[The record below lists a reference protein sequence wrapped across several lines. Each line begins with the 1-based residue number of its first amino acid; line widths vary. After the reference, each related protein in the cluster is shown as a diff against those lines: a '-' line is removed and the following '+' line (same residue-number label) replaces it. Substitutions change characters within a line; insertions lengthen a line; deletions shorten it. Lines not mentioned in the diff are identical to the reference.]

1 MKKLITSV
9 LGLLSVTA
17 TGLPL
22 QAEEH
27 APKLVIGIHID
38 QLDENYLE
46 WFMNGFED
54 EGFRKVLQNST
65 HYTNMVYGS
74 YRPDNAAA
82 CASFTT
88 GATPRQHGITAA
100 RWYDRNTG
108 KLISCILDPRYLGN
122 YTQETVSP
130 KNLQGST
137 LGDELKKA
145 SANEAKVFSIGIDA
159 EEAILLGGH
168 SANGVFWLDDVSGK
182 WCTST
187 YYNYLP
193 WWLQTINDQ
202 ENMGQLVEQAS
213 WTPLKPMDN
222 YRFMPHQQSPVLF
235 KYLYN
240 KAGRS
245 KFSQFKESPMM
256 NAEVLRI
263 ATQAMEKEQLGRD
276 EITDYLVVQLTAD
289 AKSDNKQLSPIEI
302 QDIYFRLDQEIGKLL
317 KSTERTIGNENIRLY
332 ITGTGT
338 PVLPAIDVPKEKA
351 YTGDFYPDRCTSLLN
366 LYLMAIYGN
375 DQWVSAWDHQT
386 IFLNRRKI
394 EEKGLDFEEVS
405 KKATAFL
412 AEFSGVSRVYPY
424 TQLLLGS
431 ANAELSQRANA
442 IFTERAADFYLDILG
457 GWNVRESNVEN
468 DYQIGSGAFSTPFI
482 LYKPDRKGQTIET
495 PVSVGDINASLSR
508 IFRIR
513 PPTSCQGQVLPEL
526 K

>member
-1 MKKLITSV
+1 MKKLLTSF

-27 APKLVIGIHID
+27 APRLVIGIHID

-54 EGFRKVLQNST
+54 DGFRKILQNGT
-65 HYTNMVYGS
+65 HYTNMVYAS
-74 YRPDNAAA
+74 TRPDNAAA

-88 GATPRQHGITAA
+88 GATPRHHGITAA
-100 RWYDRNTG
+100 RWLDRNTG
-108 KLISCILDPRYLGN
+108 KWTSCILDPNYLGN

-130 KNLQGST
+130 KNLLGST

-145 SANEAKVFSIGIDA
+145 STNEAKVFSIGIDA

-182 WCTST
+182 WSTST

-193 WWLQTINDQ
+193 PWLQTINDQ
-202 ENMGQLVEQAS
+202 EDMGLMVEKTS
-213 WTPLKPMDN
+213 WTPIKPMDN

-240 KAGRS
+240 KAGKN
-245 KFSQFKESPMM
+245 KFRQFKDSPMM
-256 NAEVLRI
+256 NSEVLRI
-263 ATQAMEKEQLGRD
+263 ATQAIDKEQLGRD
-276 EITDYLVVQLTAD
+276 EITDYLVVQLSAD
-289 AKSDNKQLSPIEI
+289 AKLENKQLSPIEI
-302 QDIYFRLDQEIGKLL
+302 QDIYFRLDQEIALLL
-317 KSTERTIGNENIRLY
+317 KATDKAVGNENIRLY
-332 ITGTGT
+332 ITGTGA
-338 PVLPAIDVPKEKA
+338 PVLPAVEIPKEKA

-366 LYLMAIYGN
+366 LYLMVLYGN
-375 DQWVSAWDHQT
+375 DQWVSNWDRQS

-394 EEKGLDFEEVS
+394 EEKGINLEEIS
-405 KKATAFL
+405 RKAAEFL
-412 AEFSGVSRVYPY
+412 AEFSGVSHVYPY
-424 TQLLLGS
+424 TQLLFGTT
-431 ANAELSQRANA
+431 NAALSES
-442 IFTERAADFYLDILG
+442 ISTERAADFYLEIQG
-457 GWNVRESNVEN
+457 GWNIRESSAEK
-468 DYQIGSGAFSTPFI
+468 DYQIGSAAFSTPFI
-482 LYKPDRKGQTIET
+482 YYRPEQKAQIFET

-513 PPTSCQGQVLPEL
+513 PPTSCQGTPLPEL

>member
-1 MKKLITSV
+1 MKKLLTSV

-17 TGLPL
+17 AGLPV

-27 APKLVIGIHID
+27 APRLVIGIHID

-54 EGFRKVLQNST
+54 DGFRKVLQNGT
-65 HYTNMVYGS
+65 HFTNMVYAS
-74 YRPDNAAA
+74 SMPDNAAA
-82 CASFTT
+82 CASFST
-88 GATPRQHGITAA
+88 GAAPRQHGITGA

-108 KLISCILDPRYLGN
+108 KTISCILDPRYLGN

-130 KNLQGST
+130 KNLLGST

-145 SANEAKVFSIGIDA
+145 SANEAKVFSIGINA

-168 SANGVFWLDDVSGK
+168 SANGVYWLDDVTGK

-193 WWLQTINDQ
+193 WWLQNINDQ
-202 ENMGQLVEQAS
+202 ENLGQLVEQAS
-213 WTPLKPMDN
+213 WSPLKPMDN
-222 YRFMPHQQSPVLF
+222 YRFMPHQQSPTLF

-240 KAGRS
+240 KAGKS

-263 ATQAMEKEQLGRD
+263 AMQTIEKEQLGRD
-276 EITDYLVVQLTAD
+276 EITDYLIVQLSAT
-289 AKSDNKQLSPIEI
+289 AKSDNAQLSPIEI

-317 KSTERTIGNENIRLY
+317 KSTDKALGNENICLY
-332 ITGTGT
+332 LTGTGT
-338 PVLPAIDVPKEKA
+338 PVLPAVDVPKEKT
-351 YTGDFYPDRCTSLLN
+351 YTGDFYPDRCASLLN

-375 DQWVSAWDHQT
+375 DQWVSAWDRQS

-394 EEKGLDFEEVS
+394 EEKGIAYEEIS
-405 KKATAFL
+405 RKAAEFL

-424 TQLLLGS
+424 AQLLLGS
-431 ANAELSQRANA
+431 ADTELTKRANA
-442 IFTERAADFYLDILG
+442 ICTERAADFYLDILG
-457 GWNVRESNVEN
+457 GWNVRESRVEN
-468 DYQIGSGAFSTPFI
+468 DYQIGSGAFSTPFV
-482 LYKPDRKGQTIET
+482 LYRPNQKGQIIET
-495 PVSVGDINASLSR
+495 PVTVGDINASLSR
-508 IFRIR
+508 VFRIR
-513 PPTSCQGQVLPEL
+513 PPTSCQGHALPEL